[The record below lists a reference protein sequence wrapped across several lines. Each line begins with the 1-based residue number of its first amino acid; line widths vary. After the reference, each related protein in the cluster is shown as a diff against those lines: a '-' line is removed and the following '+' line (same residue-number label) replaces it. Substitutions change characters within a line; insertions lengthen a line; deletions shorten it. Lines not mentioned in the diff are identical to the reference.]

1 MDWRAMV
8 RLTGAGL
15 VALGGIGVV
24 AALFVP
30 WSWAGLAKDPPDAT
44 TWVVIL
50 ALVPVTSA
58 GMALLAMRR
67 DDETATLRARLEAAR
82 GGGALSARTTA
93 DNSPTAGRSIGA
105 PLTAAG
111 AALLA
116 GGIATVVLLDITPDE
131 GIRAGGPLTVLA
143 CAAAAAGW
151 LLLLPIRRRSP
162 LLPARRTPLE
172 LPIRRTPPRR
182 APIPIAAAS
191 AVLLLVGLGAVP
203 AVGWYTEGRFVR
215 HTTSTALPALPSAP
229 PSQLD
234 RYRWQA
240 PSDPFRLIVE
250 PVAAGRHVIVPEG
263 GGVRAL
269 DAVTGHPLWSY
280 ERDDVTRDEDLAGVV
295 VTSDGL
301 MTVLSYHFFTGALV
315 VALDT
320 ATGQE
325 RWRRELRMSPV
336 AGLPRLVDGG
346 EVLLLDNTALG
357 GELVALNRRDGLPLW
372 RWSTAKLE
380 NGCREVATAVAV
392 AGPVAALLAG
402 CRGRPEADM
411 VIALSTTDGR
421 QRWTWR
427 PPVSAGTRPL
437 GLELPIHSAGDRFW
451 VAYSRTSADEKAAT
465 RSAALLNADTGAMTA
480 EHPLPSEQLEHYRF
494 PLVADGT
501 IIYPGEPAIGVD
513 LATGRVRWKQRMT
526 EFAGWAPIDA
536 VSRDGIA
543 YLLLGPAEDA
553 ADDPARPALLLLALD
568 VATGQ
573 VRARQPYD
581 PSGCGS
587 SCGRNTTARLMTGPG
602 LLVVGSLEKDG
613 TRLRGIG

>member
-1 MDWRAMV
+1 MDWRAMI

-30 WSWAGLAKDPPDAT
+30 WSWAGLPKDPPSTT

-50 ALVPVTSA
+50 ALGPVTSA
-58 GMALLAMRR
+58 GVALWSMRR
-67 DDETATLRARLEAAR
+67 PTA
-82 GGGALSARTTA
+82 GQ
-93 DNSPTAGRSIGA
+93 SPTAGTSVGA

-116 GGIATVVLLDITPDE
+116 GGIATVALLDITPDE
-131 GIRAGGPLTVLA
+131 GIRAGGPVAVLA

-151 LLLLPIRRRSP
+151 LLLLPVRRTPP
-162 LLPARRTPLE
+162 LLPV
-172 LPIRRTPPRR
+172 RRTPPRM
-182 APIPIAAAS
+182 APISIAAAS
-191 AVLLLVGLGAVP
+191 AVLLLVGLGAGP
-203 AVGWYTEGRFVR
+203 AIGWYTEGRFVR
-215 HTTSTALPALPSAP
+215 HTTSAALPAVPGGP
-229 PSQLD
+229 PSQLG

-240 PSDPFRLIVE
+240 PAEPFRLIVE
-250 PVAAGRHVIVPEG
+250 PVAAGRQVIVPEG
-263 GGVRAL
+263 RGVRAL
-269 DAVTGHPLWSY
+269 DAVTGRPLWSY
-280 ERDDVTRDEDLAGVV
+280 ERDDVTREDDLAGLV
-295 VTSDGL
+295 VTTDGL
-301 MTVLSYHFFTGALV
+301 MTVLSYHFFTGAMV

-336 AGLPRLVDGG
+336 AGLPRLVAGG
-346 EVLLLDNTALG
+346 DVLLLDNTALG
-357 GELVALNRRDGLPLW
+357 GELVALHPRDGRPLW
-372 RWSTAKLE
+372 RWDTAKLE

-411 VIALSTTDGR
+411 VIALSTADGR

-427 PPVSAGTRPL
+427 PPAGAGARTL
-437 GLELPIHSAGDRFW
+437 GLELPIHAAGDRFW
-451 VAYSRTSADEKAAT
+451 VAYSRTSADEKTAT
-465 RSAALLNADTGAMTA
+465 RAAALLNADTGAMTA

-494 PLVADGT
+494 PLFADGT
-501 IIYPGEPAIGVD
+501 IIYPGEPAVGVD
-513 LATGRVRWKQRMT
+513 LATGRVRWTRRIT
-526 EFAGWAPIDA
+526 EPAGWAPIDA

-543 YLLLGPAEDA
+543 YLLLGPAENA
-553 ADDPARPALLLLALD
+553 ATDSTRSALQLLSLD

-587 SCGRNTTARLMTGPG
+587 SCGRNTTARLLTGPG

-613 TRLRGIG
+613 TQLRGIG